1 MKYLLKEM
9 DDLVLSCLNPSS
21 SGLPSP
27 ENSNDCF
34 SVIKQQAEK
43 FKFEL
48 SNNLSLRENETA
60 CKRIVQRHLNR
71 LISLSDSLYRNM
83 QQPLGDKGSLVRDK
97 LAGYIQILN
106 ILESLQQ
113 YLLTEYPAY
122 CNRRHPVS
130 LYTQKKTIK
139 YFRRKLSEFLEQ
151 KNRADNELVRIVLSP
166 FRRLVRN
173 KKPHLSF
180 ASRQYM
186 FRLMKI
192 LLLHLSVS
200 SEQKDRAKTLQENLY
215 AINFNSIDFFNYCKK
230 QVQDDIQNM
239 DSQKDQIE
247 KLYFHLK
254 IVSQQPIDTS
264 TCFNTKRTNAKDFIS
279 HWILEEICFLEKRML
294 LLARPGTDQQ
304 LVDQNF
310 KIVTE
315 LSVAQVACFIRL
327 LVESGVIKN
336 KNRKE
341 LITFYAVYTQSKK
354 QENISPESFRMRF
367 YNIEESARLEIRS
380 TIIQLLNHINRL

>member
-1 MKYLLKEM
+1 
-9 DDLVLSCLNPSS
+9 
-21 SGLPSP
+21 
-27 ENSNDCF
+27 
-34 SVIKQQAEK
+34 
-43 FKFEL
+43 
-48 SNNLSLRENETA
+48 
-60 CKRIVQRHLNR
+60 
-71 LISLSDSLYRNM
+71 
-83 QQPLGDKGSLVRDK
+83 
-97 LAGYIQILN
+97 
-106 ILESLQQ
+106 
-113 YLLTEYPAY
+113 
-122 CNRRHPVS
+122 
-130 LYTQKKTIK
+130 
-139 YFRRKLSEFLEQ
+139 
-151 KNRADNELVRIVLSP
+151 
-166 FRRLVRN
+166 
-173 KKPHLSF
+173 
-180 ASRQYM
+180 
-186 FRLMKI
+186 MKI

-230 QVQDDIQNM
+230 QIHDDIQNM

-247 KLYFHLK
+247 KLYFHFKTANQK
-254 IVSQQPIDTS
+254 IIDTGV
-264 TCFNTKRTNAKDFIS
+264 CFNRRQTSIKEHIS
-279 HWILEEICFLEKRML
+279 HWILEEICFLEKRMV
-294 LLARPGTDQQ
+294 LLAHPNTDQQ
-304 LVDQNF
+304 LIDQNF